1 MLNGPEQTNE
11 FGDYSVE
18 TEYGNLIRAS
28 EDGKIE
34 LRSRNAAEGA
44 TVVIYDNLGQIK
56 AAKSYRNPDFAFEKF
71 IELSGSNETLEQFYG
86 VNNRVEDEEDLD
98 GDLYEGKQKI
108 IEGGKVIMKVPT
120 EQTPQPQELQQSQ
133 PEELPAENAPEM
145 GGEQPTGQETET
157 PFGNEKFDAGIDV
170 DEDADPKKYIE
181 KLTGKL
187 AQKLRDY
194 NGTNQDDI
202 LNKFVINSLIPAS
215 VPQMSDEDAQD
226 VIKKVQDNI
235 GKEQSNGG
243 EPNLEQP
250 TTPEPEQPQE
260 TKGQE
265 PEQQQQL
272 PPKMESKVAKSSK
285 KVVKE
290 SEAIDALIEKYLNG
304 EEDVIQNVTQN
315 PKSKIFK
322 TPEFK

>member
-1 MLNGPEQTNE
+1 
-11 FGDYSVE
+11 
-18 TEYGNLIRAS
+18 
-28 EDGKIE
+28 
-34 LRSRNAAEGA
+34 
-44 TVVIYDNLGQIK
+44 
-56 AAKSYRNPDFAFEKF
+56 
-71 IELSGSNETLEQFYG
+71 
-86 VNNRVEDEEDLD
+86 
-98 GDLYEGKQKI
+98 
-108 IEGGKVIMKVPT
+108 MKVPAP
-120 EQTPQPQELQQSQ
+120 EQEQGPLLPQENGA
-133 PEELPAENAPEM
+133 PEELPTENTPEM
-145 GGEQPTGQETET
+145 GGEQPMGQEPET

-170 DEDADPKKYIE
+170 DENADPKNYIE

-215 VPQMSDEDAQD
+215 IPQMTDEDAQD

-250 TTPEPEQPQE
+250 TTPEPEQPAEQPQE
-260 TKGQE
+260 TQPQE
-265 PEQQQQL
+265 PEQQL
-272 PPKMESKVAKSSK
+272 PPKMESKVVKSSK

-290 SEAIDALIEKYLNG
+290 SESIDALIEKYLNG
-304 EEDVIQNVTQN
+304 EDDDIQNVIQK